1 MTNEA
6 AFAGRLMSNYEDIL
20 SELSEATP
28 FFRRYARALGA
39 GVGLV
44 VADGLVH
51 SALQGLGARLRARE
65 VTPSDREMA
74 RIEAYKAITSLAA
87 HKYQVASAPGPR
99 HPPIVHGL
107 AALDFTDR
115 AVLLLVSLEGFGY
128 AAAADIAG
136 ISRETLFLRL
146 QRARAALENWSA
158 NSSGVVQV
166 GAARSSAHL
175 RVIK

>member
-1 MTNEA
+1 MRLL
-6 AFAGRLMSNYEDIL
+6 FAGKYMSNYADIL
-20 SELSEATP
+20 AELSEATP
-28 FFRRYARALGA
+28 VFRRYARALGA

-65 VTPSDREMA
+65 VTPNDAEAA

-87 HKYQVASAPGPR
+87 HKYQVASGPGPR

-128 AAAADIAG
+128 AVAADIAG
-136 ISRETLFLRL
+136 ISRETVFMRL
-146 QRARAALENWSA
+146 QRARLASELDS
-158 NSSGVVQV
+158 QLRRY
-166 GAARSSAHL
+166 RSS
-175 RVIK
+175 

>member
-1 MTNEA
+1 MRLL
-6 AFAGRLMSNYEDIL
+6 FAGKYMINYADIL
-20 SELSEATP
+20 AELSEATP
-28 FFRRYARALGA
+28 VFRRYARALGA

-65 VTPSDREMA
+65 VTPNDAEAA

-87 HKYQVASAPGPR
+87 HKYQVASGPGPR

-128 AAAADIAG
+128 DAAADIAG
-136 ISRETLFLRL
+136 ISRETVFMRL
-146 QRARAALENWSA
+146 QRARALLANWTA
-158 NSSGVVQV
+158 NSGGIPQV
-166 GAARSSAHL
+166 SAARSSAHL
-175 RVIK
+175 RVVK